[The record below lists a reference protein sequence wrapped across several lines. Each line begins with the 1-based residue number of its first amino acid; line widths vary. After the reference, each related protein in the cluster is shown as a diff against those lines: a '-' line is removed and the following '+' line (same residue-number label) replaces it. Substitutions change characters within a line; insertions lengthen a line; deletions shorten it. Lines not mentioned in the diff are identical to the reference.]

1 MIWLLKN
8 IYSLFLKVKPYEFYY
23 YDDNRIIR
31 VDLIAY
37 MFYFLREF
45 LFDGNLYY
53 VKDNKLKIYNDDSK
67 SKFLPKKIIKN
78 IYYSD
83 DNYKLQLSNLKK
95 DTFNIDEKIP
105 IKLLILKYLN
115 IKVNENSLIHLDF
128 FNASSKKLRINST
141 TKFCDLFD

>member
-23 YDDNRIIR
+23 YDDSRIIR

-67 SKFLPKKIIKN
+67 NKFIPKKIIKN

-83 DNYKLQLSNLKK
+83 NNYKLQLSNLKK

-128 FNASSKKLRINST
+128 FNGLSKKLRINST
-141 TKFCDLFD
+141 TKFSDLFD